1 MMTNYAV
8 IPPMLRCSKTSR
20 PTPVTS
26 PFSRIILSSLCA
38 VVVLVTSTTSIC
50 AFTISTQTV
59 RIGPSGGTLAADPG
73 DVVVTIPPGALTRT
87 IPVSVEVES
96 TQFRQVIDPSYVLS
110 LHGVTLALAPDALS
124 ESGSVAISLPFVGTY
139 DGGTPSL
146 TMMMAAA
153 EDGNRIALSAV
164 RSGESQLTGQL
175 DAATIQALDRHPVDH
190 LRVHL
195 RLFTANGTLES
206 GPFVSSVEPFLTAT
220 QKFRMPT
227 VPPLRLPPLSGRISL
242 CVSGLHVDLQDL
254 NELGAHLA
262 AFHLPGTD
270 QTYYSS
276 VIGFQYS
283 SNVHIDVIG
292 DALAQA
298 MQEVLTNNPTITQ
311 IDVYAHSL
319 GNLVSR
325 WAIEQGNGTYRLGP
339 LRGGGHYIS
348 LGGPHAGVPFGDVRL
363 FQSFISLFPT
373 STKPILE
380 DLATTGRDGP
390 PTYTPFLTDL
400 NPTDPNRGPDYPTA
414 HYYSVSAN
422 DWLAQGPVGV
432 IINILYFFAVP
443 PLGTP
448 NDGLVAVYS
457 AQDPVLGRESQTWQ
471 LGITLHV
478 SHHAL
483 ATDTKDN
490 HLHLSA
496 FDIID
501 ELITGWQ

>member
-1 MMTNYAV
+1 MITNYAV
-8 IPPMLRCSKTSR
+8 IAPMLHPSKGSR
-20 PTPVTS
+20 PAPVTS
-26 PFSRIILSSLCA
+26 SFGRIILSCLCA
-38 VVVLVTSTTSIC
+38 VVVLVTGTTSIC
-50 AFTISTQTV
+50 AFTISTETV
-59 RIGPSGGTLAADPG
+59 RIGPSGGMLAADPV

-87 IPVSVEVES
+87 IPVSVTVES
-96 TQFRQVIDPSYVLS
+96 MQFRQVIDPGYVLS
-110 LHGVTLALAPDALS
+110 LHGVTLSLAPDALS
-124 ESGSVAISLPFVGTY
+124 ESGSVAIRLPFVGTY

-146 TMMMAAA
+146 TMMMAEA
-153 EDGNRIALSAV
+153 EDGNRIALSAIQ
-164 RSGESQLTGQL
+164 SGESELTGQL
-175 DAATIQALDRHPVDH
+175 DAATIHALDKHPADH
-190 LRVHL
+190 GRVQL

-206 GPFVSSVEPFLTAT
+206 GPFVSSVEPFLTTT

-227 VPPLRLPPLSGRISL
+227 DPPLPLPPLSGRIAL

-262 AFHLPGTD
+262 AFHLPGTE
-270 QTYYSS
+270 QTYYGS
-276 VIGFQYS
+276 VIGFQYT
-283 SNVHIDVIG
+283 SNVPIHEIG

-339 LRGGGHYIS
+339 LIGGGHYIS
-348 LGGPHAGVPFGDVRL
+348 LGGPHAGVPFGDLRL
-363 FQSFISLFPT
+363 FQSFICLFPT
-373 STKPILE
+373 STKPILK

-390 PTYTPFLTDL
+390 PTYTSFLTDL
-400 NPTDPNRGPDYPTA
+400 NPTNSPGPDYPTA
-414 HYYSVSAN
+414 RYYSVSAD

-432 IINILYFFAVP
+432 IVNVLYFRAVP
-443 PLGTP
+443 PLGTA

-457 AQDPVLGRESQTWQ
+457 AQDPVLGRESQTWRP
-471 LGITLHV
+471 GITLHV

-483 ATDTKDN
+483 ATDTRDN
-490 HLHLSA
+490 RLHKSA